1 MCCFKMLSF
10 YVKNNQILPNSRY
23 RLFKFY
29 NDQLLFEHEV
39 GKKLSHQSFLLQA
52 LDLNEEELSVRE
64 TEPLDIAFDELPS
77 KYYKKEEVKHMKNTS
92 NQMVNNPTC
101 KYMFKVHNK
110 RTDKCVRMLSILT
123 IKTPKWRH
131 MTFFCCL

>member
-1 MCCFKMLSF
+1 MLSF

-29 NDQLLFEHEV
+29 NDQLLFEREV
-39 GKKLSHQSFLLQA
+39 GNKLSHQSFLLQA

-92 NQMVNNPTC
+92 NQMVNNPIC
-101 KYMFKVHNK
+101 KLHVQ
-110 RTDKCVRMLSILT
+110 S
-123 IKTPKWRH
+123 PQ
-131 MTFFCCL
+131 